1 MKDLTLKTLAVAVG
15 ISLLA
20 ACSGDDG
27 EAGAPGPAGP
37 VGPAGEQ
44 GPAGPEGP
52 QGPAGEDAPTAG
64 LATYNVVVTNLTH
77 GQPLAPLA
85 VIAHEPGYYAFKA
98 GEPASVGIEVL
109 AEGGSPAGVI
119 DESKE
124 AIQFLDAAPGSGP
137 IMPGQKSENITL
149 VVPVLDSDNLQLT
162 VTSMLIDTN
171 DAFTGVTGYD
181 ISNMEIG
188 ESVSFT
194 TITWDAGTEANTETA
209 DTMPGP
215 AATAAGGGGAPAG
228 FSEVRDDIID
238 AVRVHAGVV
247 TAENADD
254 PSKEGLSSSVLDQSD
269 RFDNPTAKVVVTRSR

>member
-1 MKDLTLKTLAVAVG
+1 MKDFKLKTLVIALGVSV
-15 ISLLA
+15 LA

-27 EAGAPGPAGP
+27 ATGPQGP
-37 VGPAGEQ
+37 TGPQGEQ

-52 QGPAGEDAPTAG
+52 QGPQGDQGPEGPSG
-64 LATYNVVVTNLTH
+64 SLATYNIVVKNLTH

-85 VIAHEPGYYAFKA
+85 VIAHEPGYYAFKE
-98 GEPASVGIEVL
+98 GKPASIGIEVL
-109 AEGGSPAGVI
+109 AEGGSPAMVI
-119 DESKE
+119 SEAQD
-124 AIQFLDAAPGSGP
+124 AIQFLDAAPGTGP
-137 IMPGQKSENITL
+137 IPPGKQSDIVTL
-149 VVPVLDSDNLQLT
+149 VVPALDADNLHLT

-171 DAFTGVTGYD
+171 DAFTGVTAYD

-188 ESVSFT
+188 ESIAFT

-215 AATAAGGGGAPAG
+215 AAVAAGGGGAAAG
-228 FSEVRDDIID
+228 FSEVRDDLID

-247 TAENADD
+247 TAMNADD
-254 PSKEGLSSSVLDQSD
+254 PSKEGLSTSVLNQSD